1 MEPQPSSKSLGYYI
15 VIWLGQ
21 NLSLIGLTIS
31 NFSIFW
37 YLITALHVSA
47 SLIGVFNLTAILP
60 LVLFPIFA
68 GSLSD
73 MLDRRIF
80 LILFSAVKMLIV
92 FILTLYLT
100 YGGGDLLIIF
110 FLTFLNVILQAFIL
124 PSFFSI
130 MPTMVPQKQYGRI
143 NGLNYLAITLIA
155 TFSPVSASIFLIFF
169 SVPQLL
175 FGEIIFIFL
184 SIIPL
189 IFIKIPRIN
198 ALNLKEEEK
207 NPVIQYFYQIVDGF
221 KSFICK
227 PGFLIVFASYIALYF
242 IIETINPF
250 LSYFFGIIHSSTT
263 FEFAI
268 FGSFSFFGIVVGSIL
283 AIIKKYWKPAIITF
297 ILTSVLILLG
307 YLTFAVAPFQSFLLL
322 FITNFLIGIAL
333 TLNYVIFYSIMQ
345 TNIPKRNLGQIF
357 GVYLTVSNFSIYIFH
372 FLMGFFFV
380 LFGVSTIF
388 LLSSIVGIVFLL
400 CLFILARILK
410 IKYKNYIEIR

>member
-1 MEPQPSSKSLGYYI
+1 MESQPSLKSLGYYI
-15 VIWLGQ
+15 LIWLGQ
-21 NLSLIGLTIS
+21 NLSLIGLSIS
-31 NFSIFW
+31 NFSILW

-60 LVLFPIFA
+60 LILFPVLA

-80 LILFSAVKMLIV
+80 LIVFSAVKMLIV

-100 YGGGDLLIIF
+100 YGGGDLLIIL
-110 FLTFLNVILQAFIL
+110 FLTFLNAVLQAFIL

-198 ALNLKEEEK
+198 ALHFKEEEK

-221 KSFICK
+221 KSFISK
-227 PGFLIVFASYIALYF
+227 PGFLIIFASYIALYF

-250 LSYFFGIIHSSTT
+250 LSYFFHIVHSSTT

-268 FGSFSFFGIVVGSIL
+268 FGSFSFFGIVLGSIL

-307 YLTFAVAPFQSFLLL
+307 YITFSLAPFQSFLLL

-333 TLNYVIFYSIMQ
+333 TLNYVIFFSIMQ

-357 GVYLTVSNFSIYIFH
+357 GVYLTISNFSIYIIPSI
-372 FLMGFFFV
+372 GFIV
-380 LFGVSTIF
+380 MLFGVSTIF
-388 LLSSIVGIVFLL
+388 FLSSIVGIVFLL

-410 IKYKNYIEIR
+410 IKYKNYTEIS